1 MNEFNEKM
9 IAASHI
15 SYGVFFLGQKAL
27 EFHCMGLSIK
37 VAKIIASISLSNYRE
52 FYASTIMCCIGHLPL
67 IFSI

>member
-52 FYASTIMCCIGHLPL
+52 MCCIGHLPL